1 MEELL
6 AKIDGE
12 TLLEHTRK
20 VINNTRIIVSNLPLN
35 VFLDTIDK
43 DTLLNLVTT
52 CALFHDT
59 GKAAVGFQKV
69 LKKEKANWGGKRHEV
84 VSAILM
90 SSYKDILPEQI
101 LAVLTHHKDIPSDGV
116 SDSYKALN
124 FEFVTSDSA
133 VYQEMINEWKQNKEM
148 FQYFWN
154 KMVVF
159 LNGKYS
165 EIKNI
170 SDLGIDERW
179 LDRSSGRYS
188 QIKNIS
194 YSERRLASLL
204 RGLLITAD
212 HLASGGIKPVSIPI
226 LEKYKINNYPPRDFQ
241 SRISK
246 LKGQT
251 ILRAPTGSG
260 KTEAALLWAAN
271 NQVPNGRVFY
281 VLPHTASINAMHKR
295 LCKIFGMEN
304 VGILHSKII
313 SYLYDL
319 SMQQSENPQQAQE
332 YAKNMASLC
341 REAYYPIKICT
352 AHQILRCI
360 LRGRGWEQ
368 IFFEYPGACFIFD
381 EIHAYDPV
389 ITGLII
395 GTAKLL
401 NKWGAKYLFVS
412 ATMPSFLRKLLSN
425 HLGDIHTIE
434 PNIDNDE
441 DRKIMDKKRH
451 NLIMKDNGNM
461 LDFVDWIISEC
472 EKNSSNL
479 IVCNHVASA
488 QELFRQ
494 ISPSFNEN
502 EVQLLHSRFNRED
515 RNRIENGIIEK
526 SLPKILIATQV
537 VEVSLDID
545 FERGFFEPAPI
556 DAIVQRMGRVNREG
570 KFGRIADITMF
581 REQIGKYSIYS
592 NEKISLTIE
601 EMEKLSMPVS
611 EFDIIK
617 AADNVY
623 KDGYNKEE
631 DQEFKNALHHPDLV
645 DFENRMIAGCH
656 RNWIEDTIEQSDKT
670 IEVLPSKKMEAYEK
684 RRNNGLWIEADNLLV
699 PIRARSIYKFG
710 SLLNL
715 KEDPPKIYIE
725 YSELGLT
732 DDPVNNMI

>member
-12 TLLEHTRK
+12 TLFEHTRK
-20 VINNTRIIVSNLPLN
+20 VINNSRNIVNNLPSN
-35 VFLDTIDK
+35 VFLETIDK
-43 DTLLNLVTT
+43 DTLLNLVIT
-52 CALFHDT
+52 CALFHDA

-69 LKKEKANWGGKRHEV
+69 LKKQKADWGGKRHEV
-84 VSAILM
+84 VSAVLM
-90 SSYKDILPEQI
+90 SSYQDILPEQV
-101 LAVLTHHKDIPSDGV
+101 LAVLTHHKDIPSDGI
-116 SDSYKALN
+116 SDSYKTLN
-124 FEFVTSDSA
+124 FEHVKSDSA
-133 VYQEMINEWKQNKEM
+133 VYQEAIKEWKQNEEM

-154 KMVVF
+154 KIIVF
-159 LNGKYS
+159 FNGKYS

-170 SDLGIDERW
+170 TDLGIDERW
-179 LDRSSGRYS
+179 LERSGRYS
-188 QIKNIS
+188 QNKNIS
-194 YSERRLASLL
+194 YSERRLASIL

-212 HLASGGIKPVSIPI
+212 HLASGDTKPISIPV
-226 LEKYKINNYPPRDFQ
+226 LNNYKILSYNPRNFQ
-241 SRISK
+241 NRVANTN
-246 LKGQT
+246 GQA

-271 NQVPNGRVFY
+271 NQVQNGRLFY
-281 VLPHTASINAMHKR
+281 VLPYTASINAMHKR

-304 VGILHSKII
+304 VGVLHSKII

-319 SMQQSENPQQAQE
+319 SLDEIKKPQEAQE
-332 YAKNMASLC
+332 IAKNISSLC
-341 REAYYPIKICT
+341 REAYYPIKVCT
-352 AHQILRCI
+352 AHQILRYV

-368 IFFEYPGACFIFD
+368 ILFEYPGACFIFD

-401 NKWGAKYLFVS
+401 KKWGAKCLFVS
-412 ATMPSFLRKLLSN
+412 ATMPSFLRKLLFN
-425 HLGDIHTIE
+425 HLGNILTIE
-434 PNIDNDE
+434 PNIDNVE

-451 NLIMKDNGNM
+451 NLIIKDNGDM
-461 LDFVDWIISEC
+461 LDSKDWIISEC
-472 EKNSSNL
+472 RKNSSNL

-488 QELFRQ
+488 QELFKQ
-494 ISPSFNEN
+494 ISQSFKEG
-502 EVQLLHSRFNRED
+502 EIQLLHSRFNRED

-526 SLPKILIATQV
+526 GLPKILIATQV
-537 VEVSLDID
+537 VEVSLDIN
-545 FERGFFEPAPI
+545 FERGFFESAPI

-570 KFGRIADITMF
+570 KNDKIADITMF

-592 NEKISLTIE
+592 KEKISSTIE
-601 EMEKLSMPVS
+601 EIRKLSMPVS

-623 KDGYNKEE
+623 QNGYNKEE
-631 DQEFKNALHHPDLV
+631 EQEFRNALNHPDLV

-656 RNWIEDTIEQSDKT
+656 RNWIEDAIEQSDKT
-670 IEVLPSKKMEAYEK
+670 IEVLPSNKLEEYKK
-684 RRNNGLWIEADNLLV
+684 RRKNGLWIEADTLLV

-715 KEDPPKIYIE
+715 KEDPPHIYIE
-725 YSELGLT
+725 YNELGLT
-732 DDPVNNMI
+732 GDPINNMI

>member
-12 TLLEHTRK
+12 TLFEHTRK
-20 VINNTRIIVSNLPLN
+20 VINNSRNIVNNLPSN
-35 VFLDTIDK
+35 VFLETIDK
-43 DTLLNLVTT
+43 DTLLNLVIT
-52 CALFHDT
+52 CALFHDA

-69 LKKEKANWGGKRHEV
+69 LKKQKADWGGKRHEV
-84 VSAILM
+84 VSAVLM
-90 SSYKDILPEQI
+90 SSYQDILPEQV
-101 LAVLTHHKDIPSDGV
+101 LAVLTHHKDIPSDGI
-116 SDSYKALN
+116 SDSYKTLN
-124 FEFVTSDSA
+124 FEHVKSDSA
-133 VYQEMINEWKQNKEM
+133 VYQEAIKEWKQNEEM

-154 KMVVF
+154 KIIVF
-159 LNGKYS
+159 FNGKYS

-170 SDLGIDERW
+170 TDLGIDERW
-179 LDRSSGRYS
+179 LERSGRYS
-188 QIKNIS
+188 QNKNIS
-194 YSERRLASLL
+194 YSERRLASIL

-212 HLASGGIKPVSIPI
+212 HLASGDTKPISIPV
-226 LEKYKINNYPPRDFQ
+226 LNNYKILSYNPRNFQ
-241 SRISK
+241 NRVANTN
-246 LKGQT
+246 GQA

-271 NQVPNGRVFY
+271 NQVQNGRLFY
-281 VLPHTASINAMHKR
+281 VLPYTASINAMHKR

-304 VGILHSKII
+304 VGVLHSKII

-319 SMQQSENPQQAQE
+319 SLDEIKKPQEAQE
-332 YAKNMASLC
+332 IAKNISSLC
-341 REAYYPIKICT
+341 REAYYPIKVCT
-352 AHQILRCI
+352 AHQILRYV

-368 IFFEYPGACFIFD
+368 ILFEYPGACFIFD

-401 NKWGAKYLFVS
+401 KKWGVKCLFVS
-412 ATMPSFLRKLLSN
+412 ATMPSFLSKLLFN
-425 HLGDIHTIE
+425 HLGNILTIE
-434 PNIDNDE
+434 PNMDNVE

-451 NLIMKDNGNM
+451 NLIIKDNGDM
-461 LDFVDWIISEC
+461 LDSKDWIISEC
-472 EKNSSNL
+472 RKNSSNL

-488 QELFRQ
+488 QELFKQ
-494 ISPSFNEN
+494 ISQSFKED
-502 EVQLLHSRFNRED
+502 EIQLLHSRFNRED

-526 SLPKILIATQV
+526 GLPKILIATQV
-537 VEVSLDID
+537 VEVSLDIN
-545 FERGFFEPAPI
+545 FERGFFESAPI

-570 KFGRIADITMF
+570 KNDKIADITMF

-592 NEKISLTIE
+592 KEKISSTIE
-601 EMEKLSMPVS
+601 EIRKLSMPVS

-623 KDGYNKEE
+623 QNGYNKEE
-631 DQEFKNALHHPDLV
+631 EQEFRNALNHPDLV

-656 RNWIEDTIEQSDKT
+656 RNWIEDAIEQSDKT
-670 IEVLPSKKMEAYEK
+670 IEVLPSNKLEEYKK
-684 RRNNGLWIEADNLLV
+684 RRKNGLWIEADNLLV

-715 KEDPPKIYIE
+715 KEDPPHIYIE
-725 YSELGLT
+725 YNELGLT
-732 DDPVNNMI
+732 GDPINNMI